1 MSRLAPML
9 DRLPPP
15 LRADGRG
22 MLAQF
27 LAVPDAEMARYDE
40 DIDRVRRSHF
50 VETAFDRMDVA
61 RLAALFDMA
70 PADWEPTALFRIR
83 LLRTIAARLKGA
95 VTRAPLDELMT
106 ALLDAAQQALGTRYG
121 DRAPSAYGRV
131 FRDPAAAPRQGAPIF
146 REFPPQQARD
156 RTLMQRG
163 GRMRPLDRITLTN
176 RGLFAA
182 PLEGIVRGLRGGRT
196 AVPLLANL
204 RTGRV
209 AVYRGVVPCG
219 GELRLGVAAG
229 ALTATLDGS
238 DVSDRLMTAT
248 GFAPGAPL
256 PLPVEPEPRPLLL
269 EPGRNDIWFLP
280 LALYGERIL
289 DRAALAMPD
298 LEIRLGVF
306 GAPDTP
312 GTDFDNSL
320 FEEPASAA
328 LDLFWQEAAPASF
341 RFEVPAGAVRRDAS
355 ETGDRLAERASLLA
369 AMQDALRLL
378 RAAGTNGQVRF
389 AAIAETQLQR
399 DLGRAIN
406 PFLPPDTQP
415 SDVRLA
421 GVTAIFDETAREGG
435 RFA

>member
-22 MLAQF
+22 MLAQL

-40 DIDRVRRSHF
+40 DMERVRRSHF
-50 VETAFDRMDVA
+50 VETAFDRADVA
-61 RLAALFDMA
+61 KLGALFDMA

-83 LLRTIAARLKGA
+83 LLRTIGARLKGA

-121 DRAPSAYGRV
+121 NLTPGAGGRV
-131 FRDPAAAPRQGAPIF
+131 FRDPAAERQGAPIF
-146 REFPPQQARD
+146 REFPRQRARD
-156 RTLMQRG
+156 RTLMERG
-163 GRMRPLDRITLTN
+163 GRMRPLDRVTLTN
-176 RGLFAA
+176 RGLFAT

-209 AVYRGVVPCG
+209 VAYRGVVPCG
-219 GELRLGVAAG
+219 SELRLGVAAD
-229 ALTATLDGS
+229 ALTATLDGD
-238 DVSDRLMTAT
+238 DVSDRLITAT

-256 PLPVEPEPRPLLL
+256 PLPAEPAPRPLLL
-269 EPGRNDIWFLP
+269 EPGSNEIWFLP

-289 DRAALAMPD
+289 DRAALAMPG
-298 LEIRLGVF
+298 LEVRLGVF
-306 GAPDTP
+306 GGPDTP

-320 FEEPASAA
+320 FEEPAIAA

-341 RFEVPAGAVRRDAS
+341 RFDVPAGVVRRDAS

-369 AMQDALRLL
+369 TMQDTLRLL
-378 RAAGTNGQVRF
+378 RAAGTDGQVRF

-399 DLGRAIN
+399 DRGRAIN
-406 PFLPPDTQP
+406 PFLPPESQP
-415 SDVRLA
+415 SDTRLA